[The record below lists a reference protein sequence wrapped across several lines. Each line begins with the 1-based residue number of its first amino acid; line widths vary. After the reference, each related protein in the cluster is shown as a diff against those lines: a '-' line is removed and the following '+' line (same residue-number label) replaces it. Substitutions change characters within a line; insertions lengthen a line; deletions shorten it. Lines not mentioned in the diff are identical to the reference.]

1 MNLCNAAI
9 FCSADTASAE
19 DEDEMINPYCETV
32 FHSRRQ
38 YQHSEVRY
46 LSKNS
51 LLNHFFLTLCTP
63 MGAIYLCLNAF
74 RLRGPKVRKRLQI
87 KKINKENMGKSKYF
101 HESSNCRMFGL
112 PTAFYPAANHIVTPK
127 TIG

>member
-1 MNLCNAAI
+1 MNLCNTAI
-9 FCSADTASAE
+9 FCSGDTASAE

-46 LSKNS
+46 LSQNS
-51 LLNHFFLTLCTP
+51 KFCLTLCTP
-63 MGAIYLCLNAF
+63 IGGIYLCLNVF

-87 KKINKENMGKSKYF
+87 KKINKENMGKSKCF
-101 HESSNCRMFGL
+101 HESSN
-112 PTAFYPAANHIVTPK
+112 
-127 TIG
+127 